1 MLRHTAIT
9 MRVNATNDVAAT
21 SRWAGNSPAVLEE
34 HYLGN
39 ALPEDAE
46 RFYQLRPAPRPESV
60 SPPSDSL
67 PMKHDG
73 APKAAG

>member
-1 MLRHTAIT
+1 

-46 RFYQLRPAPRPESV
+46 RFYQ
-60 SPPSDSL
+60 
-67 PMKHDG
+67 
-73 APKAAG
+73 